1 MLGKAILYGS
11 ITLFVLF
18 IAFTVVPVGFV
29 GGFILAGLIGGF
41 VAGYYAC
48 NPMKGLLAGFSS
60 SVIAS
65 VVYFSIVAL
74 TVSLVG
80 TPIIGVAVG
89 AFTAGLAFISS
100 VIAASLT
107 GFLGGFVGMGKCK
120 RRKMM
125 GVRPF

>member
-11 ITLFVLF
+11 ITLFILF
-18 IAFTVVPVGFV
+18 IAFTIVPVGLT

-41 VAGYYAC
+41 IAGYYAC
-48 NPMKGLLAGFSS
+48 NPMKGILAGFSS

-74 TVSLVG
+74 AVGLVG
-80 TPIIGVAVG
+80 SPIIGAAVG

-107 GFLGGFVGMGKCK
+107 GFIGGLVGMGKCK
-120 RRKMM
+120 RREIMS
-125 GVRPF
+125 VRPF

>member
-18 IAFTVVPVGFV
+18 IAFTVIPVGFV

-48 NPMKGLLAGFSS
+48 NPIKGLLAGFSS

-65 VVYFSIVAL
+65 VVYFSIVAF

-80 TPIIGVAVG
+80 SPFMGVAVG

-107 GFLGGFVGMGKCK
+107 GFIGGFVGMGKCK

-125 GVRPF
+125 GVRPL